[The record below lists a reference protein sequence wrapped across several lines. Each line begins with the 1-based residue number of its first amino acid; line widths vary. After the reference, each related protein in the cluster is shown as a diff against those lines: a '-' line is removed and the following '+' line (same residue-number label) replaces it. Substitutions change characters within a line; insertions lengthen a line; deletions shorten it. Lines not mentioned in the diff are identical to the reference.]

1 MKCLKTLDIYNSFC
15 EKLVLVVISAIFF
28 FFVIGH
34 TVTGQGSYLTF
45 IRKEGNQEDTKT
57 FEKNQEQFFQFK
69 RRLRVRICTLTGRE
83 THLNSLRMIS
93 AIYIKQF

>member
-1 MKCLKTLDIYNSFC
+1 MKCLKTLDIYNSFF

-28 FFVIGH
+28 FSVIGH

-57 FEKNQEQFFQFK
+57 FEKTKNSSS
-69 RRLRVRICTLTGRE
+69 
-83 THLNSLRMIS
+83 SLREG
-93 AIYIKQF
+93 YEYVYVH